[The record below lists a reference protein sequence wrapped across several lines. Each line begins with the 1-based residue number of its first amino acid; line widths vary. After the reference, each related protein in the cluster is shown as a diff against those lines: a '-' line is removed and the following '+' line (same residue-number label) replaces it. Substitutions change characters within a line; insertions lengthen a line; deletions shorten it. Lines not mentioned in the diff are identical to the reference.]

1 MPTLATMTSGR
12 RDLSPAELAALQAA
26 YRAEREARRIAAQR
40 RHEAKLARAA
50 RLRAFVHGVAGR
62 GVGA

>member
-50 RLRAFVHGVAGR
+50 RRRARVA
-62 GVGA
+62 A